1 MNTRYWLVIISF
13 FIISC
18 SASPT
23 ERSLQT
29 VTQATPFIPPA
40 TIPSRQTETH
50 EQIPTLSPTHTLA
63 STKTKTTTVTPSI
76 TLASTEDLSF
86 YSLADCIP
94 QDTLYQRA
102 TVTNVIDGDTVEVL
116 FQDGTSATVRYIGID
131 APENDFPF
139 FGEARQA
146 NYDLVSQK
154 EVVLVKD
161 RSEVDQYG
169 RLLRYVIAGDVFVN
183 FELVESGYARAE
195 EYPPD
200 TACAETFASAEMQ
213 AREALAGVWA
223 ATPPPGA
230 SAVQV
235 IIVEVNK
242 REEWVDIQNVGN
254 SDVDL
259 TGWNL
264 VSERG
269 HQECPLSG
277 MIRAGETLR
286 IWAMAAEGPGFSCG
300 YNTTIWNNSEP
311 DPAVLYNAEGV
322 EIYRK

>member
-1 MNTRYWLVIISF
+1 MKNYSWLVILPILLVA
-13 FIISC
+13 C
-18 SASPT
+18 SNTPLAPATQPALTESPYSKGTPPPKPSPT
-23 ERSLQT
+23 VKYSAT
-29 VTQATPFIPPA
+29 VTITP
-40 TIPSRQTETH
+40 PSTFTPL
-50 EQIPTLSPTHTLA
+50 ITPTA
-63 STKTKTTTVTPSI
+63 
-76 TLASTEDLSF
+76 TEDLSF
-86 YSLADCIP
+86 YNVADCIP
-94 QDTLYQRA
+94 QDTPYQRA

-116 FQDGTSATVRYIGID
+116 TLDGTSATVRYIGID

-146 NYDLVSQK
+146 NFDLVSQK

-169 RLLRYVIAGDVFVN
+169 RLLRYVIADGVFIN
-183 FELVESGYARAE
+183 LALVQSGFARAE
-195 EYPPD
+195 DYPPD
-200 TACAETFASAEMQ
+200 SACADTFSTASGAARAGLVGMWVITPTPEASA
-213 AREALAGVWA
+213 A
-223 ATPPPGA
+223 
-230 SAVQV
+230 QV

-254 SDVDL
+254 SNADL

-277 MIRAGETLR
+277 VIRAGETLR
-286 IWAMAAEGPGFSCG
+286 IWAMAAQGPGFSCG

-322 EIYRK
+322 EVYRK